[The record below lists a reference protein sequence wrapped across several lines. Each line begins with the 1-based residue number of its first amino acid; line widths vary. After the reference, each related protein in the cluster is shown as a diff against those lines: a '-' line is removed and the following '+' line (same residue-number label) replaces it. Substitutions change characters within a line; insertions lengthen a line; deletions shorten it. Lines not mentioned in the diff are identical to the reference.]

1 MVTKEEFK
9 ELLKGKFEEC
19 LSKEIIGENY
29 LKLEINGENI
39 YFKPVEKMKEFNL
52 SEKIKTKHEF
62 NYQHQ
67 GFHSDPELLEVT
79 DVKEFI
85 RLLKEELL
93 IFGKDIEEKQQI
105 LNKINKLVGDK
116 LK

>member
-1 MVTKEEFK
+1 MT
-9 ELLKGKFEEC
+9 
-19 LSKEIIGENY
+19 
-29 LKLEINGENI
+29 
-39 YFKPVEKMKEFNL
+39 EFNL

-85 RLLKEELL
+85 ELLKEELNNLFEWGIETKNINPNLADDIIEKIYKL
-93 IFGKDIEEKQQI
+93 IGEK
-105 LNKINKLVGDK
+105 LC
-116 LK
+116 